1 MELSSEVL
9 RISSPPSTLPC
20 TIKGT
25 QIDTLYSPS
34 VRANIISSEC
44 AFRHLRDEPLVQ
56 TNKTFQTSFGGILEA
71 YGTLQNVSIRHED
84 IEVILDFHIFD
95 VQDFDLLV
103 RHPIEKL
110 LIDAAT
116 QNKLKVHLG
125 KETISVQIVRA
136 TNSMMEPYLDSE
148 PIEEVT

>member
-1 MELSSEVL
+1 M
-9 RISSPPSTLPC
+9 
-20 TIKGT
+20 
-25 QIDTLYSPS
+25 
-34 VRANIISSEC
+34 
-44 AFRHLRDEPLVQ
+44 
-56 TNKTFQTSFGGILEA
+56 
-71 YGTLQNVSIRHED
+71 SIRHGD
-84 IEVILDFHIFD
+84 IEIILNFHMFN

-103 RHPIEKL
+103 RLPIKKL

-125 KETISVQIVRA
+125 KETISVQIIRA